1 MNTFRKIKYLI
12 QELTLI
18 MKFILLNEIDCNL
31 IDLLDLLLKL
41 LTKSKEIIEYRKTI
55 LSIDTI
61 KIVPI
66 LFSKLEYVNLNSYK
80 ILHFNNVSEPKDLIL
95 SMIIDIFKYLYSYDT
110 LEVEENNEQDS
121 FKKIS
126 KKTINNIK
134 IISFNISIEKNLALN
149 LSIINH
155 LLHFDFNELTYRSLF
170 DFCAVS
176 VDSKNNL
183 DETLF
188 EILFRRMPYFKEEI
202 GKAFLED
209 LTINCKKNEYFI
221 SRICDLSYFI
231 QHFNEFLTSIHE
243 KSINY
248 LNYIQLFNIFLYN

>member
-1 MNTFRKIKYLI
+1 MNTFRKIKYLV

-31 IDLLDLLLKL
+31 IDLLGLLLKL
-41 LTKSKEIIEYRKTI
+41 LTKSKDIFDYRKTI
-55 LSIDTI
+55 LSIETI

-66 LFSKLEYVNLNSYK
+66 LFSKLEDMSFNSNK
-80 ILHFNNVSEPKDLIL
+80 ILHFNTVSDPKDLIL
-95 SMIIDIFKYLYSYDT
+95 SMIIDIFKYLYSYDI
-110 LEVEENNEQDS
+110 LAIEENNELDS
-121 FKKIS
+121 FKQFS

-155 LLHFDFNELTYRSLF
+155 LLHYDVNELTYKSLF

-202 GKAFLED
+202 VKAFLED
-209 LTINCKKNEYFI
+209 LTINCKKNEYFL

-231 QHFNEFLTSIHE
+231 LHFNEFLSSIHE
-243 KSINY
+243 KSIN
-248 LNYIQLFNIFLYN
+248 F